1 MENGKCEMSQERVID
16 IIDHARE
23 FCSRLSK
30 YYEGLSSVADRE
42 RVKIFLDYLSE
53 CEKRHEQALA
63 GYEQTAPRDVIETWF
78 KCGADAATAEDFE
91 PSALTSDMDVDD
103 VLREALRLDQCL
115 SDLYQEA
122 IERAQTDR
130 IKEVFTNLLE
140 ANKKDMRNLVR
151 DSGQLHDW

>member
-1 MENGKCEMSQERVID
+1 MSQEQVID
-16 IIDHARE
+16 MIDHARD
-23 FCSRLSK
+23 FYSQLSK
-30 YYEGLSSVADRE
+30 YYDELSVVADRE

-63 GYEQTAPRDVIETWF
+63 KYEETAPHDVIDTWF
-78 KCGADAATAEDFE
+78 KCGADKANESCFQSPKLTA
-91 PSALTSDMDVDD
+91 DMDADT

-122 IERAQTDR
+122 IDRAQTDR

-151 DSGQLHDW
+151 DSGHLHDW

>member
-1 MENGKCEMSQERVID
+1 MSQERVID
-16 IIDHARE
+16 VIDHARD
-23 FCSRLSK
+23 FYSQLSI
-30 YYEGLSSVADRE
+30 YYDDLSTVADRE

-53 CEKRHEQALA
+53 SERRHGQALA
-63 GYEQTAPRDVIETWF
+63 EYEEIAPHDVIDTWF
-78 KCGADAATAEDFE
+78 KCGADTAIDLK
-91 PSALTSDMDVDD
+91 PSTLTSDMDVDT

-122 IERAQTDR
+122 IDRAQTDR

-151 DSGQLHDW
+151 DSGHLHDW